1 MSREAE
7 INIKVKLGDDNVP
20 EEILWEAT
28 ESETNQLKKCEA
40 MLLSM
45 WDKEEKNSLNI
56 DLWTKNMEIPEMNAL
71 YFYTMMKMAD
81 TYEKATNNQELA
93 KKMREYANDF
103 ADSVQEM
110 TTNPPAT

>member
-7 INIKVKLGDDNVP
+7 INIKVKLGEDNVP
-20 EEILWEAT
+20 EEIQWEAS
-28 ESETNQLKKCEA
+28 ESELDQAKNCEA

-56 DLWTKNMEIPEMNAL
+56 DLWTKKMEIPEMNAL
-71 YFYTMMKMAD
+71 YYYTMMKMAD
-81 TYEKATNNQELA
+81 TYERATNNQELA

-103 ADSVQEM
+103 ADSVKEM
-110 TTNPPAT
+110 ISDTST

>member
-20 EEILWEAT
+20 EEIQWEAS
-28 ESETNQLKKCEA
+28 ESETDQVKNCEA

-45 WDKEEKNSLNI
+45 WDKNEKNSLNI
-56 DLWTKNMEIPEMNAL
+56 DLWTKKMEIPEMNAF

-81 TYEKATNNQELA
+81 TYERATNNQELA
-93 KKMREYANDF
+93 KKIREYANDF

-110 TTNPPAT
+110 VSDSTT